1 MCYDDKAQPPI
12 PPGVNGKAHGEEIVL
27 TAQDGN
33 RFAAYIA
40 QPDQPATAQI
50 LIYPDAY
57 GLRQFYKDLALRFAE
72 VGIRALVLDYFG
84 RTAGLAARDESF
96 EYMPHIQQIQISNFF
111 LDVQA
116 ALDYLNAEQSTRVA
130 TFTVGF
136 CMGGA
141 FSLQTGM
148 QNFDLTGL
156 IAFYAG
162 LTGAFGGGKTVLEQ
176 ADRIHYPVLGLFG
189 ENDNIVSA
197 SAVHQ
202 LDEALDT
209 AGVEHTIVIYP
220 GATHSFFD
228 RLAADYAEASEDAWK
243 RILTF
248 IASHKATA

>member
-1 MCYDDKAQPPI
+1 
-12 PPGVNGKAHGEEIVL
+12 
-27 TAQDGN
+27 
-33 RFAAYIA
+33 
-40 QPDQPATAQI
+40 
-50 LIYPDAY
+50 
-57 GLRQFYKDLALRFAE
+57 
-72 VGIRALVLDYFG
+72 
-84 RTAGLAARDESF
+84 
-96 EYMPHIQQIQISNFF
+96 
-111 LDVQA
+111 
-116 ALDYLNAEQSTRVA
+116 
-130 TFTVGF
+130 
-136 CMGGA
+136 MGGA
-141 FSLQTGM
+141 FSLQTGV

-162 LTGAFGGGKTVLEQ
+162 LTGAFGGSKTVIEQ

-189 ENDNIVSA
+189 ENDNIVPA

-243 RILTF
+243 RILAF